1 MRAYT
6 IKYDYF
12 HYIFQTAGPFATKL
26 GLILQYYKPY
36 CPAEKMDYCVQGQ
49 GHSEDLCNQ
58 NKTIFYY
65 IFQTAGPFAT
75 KLGVVVQHY
84 KPECPAE
91 KMDYCVQGQGHSEG

>member
-1 MRAYT
+1 MVV
-6 IKYDYF
+6 YF
-12 HYIFQTAGPFATKL
+12 HEAECQ
-26 GLILQYYKPY
+26 
-36 CPAEKMDYCVQGQ
+36 AEKFGHYLQCQ

-84 KPECPAE
+84 KLECPAE
-91 KMDYCVQGQGHSEG
+91 KLDYCVQGQGHSEG